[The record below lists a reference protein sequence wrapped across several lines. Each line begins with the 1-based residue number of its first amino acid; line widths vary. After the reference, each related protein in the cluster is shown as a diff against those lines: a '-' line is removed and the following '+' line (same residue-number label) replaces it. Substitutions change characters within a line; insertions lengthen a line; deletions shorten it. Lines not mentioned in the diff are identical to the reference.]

1 MICYILDDQ
10 YGKKIYQWLAQWSN
24 CIFPIQDNI
33 LNPLHYIDEIQ
44 DNNPDYIFL
53 DNYFPNRTWWREEPL
68 GNELLQRLLQSWL
81 TSKVICI
88 SDYGKRLVD
97 EYDGWKQ
104 WYEQWMVVDF
114 VPSKDPKDLMKMLR

>member
-10 YGKKIYQWLAQWSN
+10 YGNKIYQWLFQKSD

-33 LNPLHYIDEIQ
+33 LNPLNYIDEIQ
-44 DNNPDYIFL
+44 DNKPDYIFL
-53 DNYFPNRTWWREEPL
+53 DNYFPNRKSWREEPL

-81 TSKVICI
+81 TSKVVCI

-97 EYDGWKQ
+97 EYDWWKQ

-114 VPSKDPKDLMKMLR
+114 VPSKDPKDLMKILV